1 MRKLG
6 KLDNNPPKKEAPDEP
21 DPSTLGFGDAKFW
34 EDRYAKAG
42 EATFDW
48 LESYDTVKDYLGMF
62 MPSPDIKIMIPG
74 CGNAEFSED
83 LYDAGY
89 EYQWNNDISESVIE
103 QMAERNKD
111 SRPNM
116 KWLVMDITDMSEFE
130 SNYFDLII
138 DKGTMDALLCGND
151 AYLKVAKMLKESQ
164 RILKPGGH
172 FFFISY
178 GTPEAREY
186 HFETPFLS
194 FENGQTEIC

>member
-1 MRKLG
+1 M
-6 KLDNNPPKKEAPDEP
+6 
-21 DPSTLGFGDAKFW
+21 
-34 EDRYAKAG
+34 
-42 EATFDW
+42 
-48 LESYDTVKDYLGMF
+48 V
-62 MPSPDIKIMIPG
+62 PG

-89 EYQWNNDISESVIE
+89 ENQVNTDISAVVIE
-103 QMAERNKD
+103 QMAERNKET
-111 SRPNM
+111 RPNIE
-116 KWLVMDITDMSEFE
+116 WLVMDITDMSEFE
-130 SNYFDLII
+130 SNRFDIII

-151 AYLKVAKMLKESQ
+151 AYLKVAMMLKESQ